1 MVEFSVSLEHV
12 KKGGGGCRMQ
22 AVGPAHAYTAFI
34 SIGEAAV
41 MLTVSPFPLGF
52 EVLL

>member
-1 MVEFSVSLEHV
+1 MAEFSVSLEHV
-12 KKGGGGCRMQ
+12 KKGGGRCRMQ

-34 SIGEAAV
+34 LIGKDAV

-52 EVLL
+52 KVFL